1 MILFK
6 LLLFKLVD
14 FSLLSLIYNF
24 TPNIHN
30 YIATFN
36 IFCLNKIATTYIEP
50 LPTLTTAT
58 MFRRH
63 HRPTTTT
70 TRESKPSLMTRL
82 KGPNAR
88 TKTVKTKTTTTRHG
102 PATTTRHAP
111 ATHRTTKRR
120 WGRAQPQHHHKRK
133 VTMGDKVSGA
143 MMKLKGS
150 LTGRPGVK
158 VRPRIVD

>member
-1 MILFK
+1 
-6 LLLFKLVD
+6 
-14 FSLLSLIYNF
+14 
-24 TPNIHN
+24 
-30 YIATFN
+30 
-36 IFCLNKIATTYIEP
+36 
-50 LPTLTTAT
+50 

-102 PATTTRHAP
+102 PS
-111 ATHRTTKRR
+111 THRTSKRR
-120 WGRAQPQHHHKRK
+120 WGVSQPQHHHKRK

-143 MMKLKGS
+143 MMRLKGS
-150 LTGRPGVK
+150 LTRRPGVK
-158 VRPRIVD
+158 VCT

>member
-1 MILFK
+1 
-6 LLLFKLVD
+6 
-14 FSLLSLIYNF
+14 
-24 TPNIHN
+24 
-30 YIATFN
+30 
-36 IFCLNKIATTYIEP
+36 
-50 LPTLTTAT
+50 

-111 ATHRTTKRR
+111 ATTHRTTKRR
-120 WGRAQPQHHHKRK
+120 WGRSQPQHHHKRK

-150 LTGRPGVK
+150 LTGRPAVK
-158 VRPRIVD
+158 VRSQTFDWLI